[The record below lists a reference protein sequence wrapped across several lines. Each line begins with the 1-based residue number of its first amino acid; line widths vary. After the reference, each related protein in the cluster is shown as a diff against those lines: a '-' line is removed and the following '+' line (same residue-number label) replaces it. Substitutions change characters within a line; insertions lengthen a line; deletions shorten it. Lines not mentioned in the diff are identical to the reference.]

1 MAILGTAAIAGAASA
16 GTAALAAGAFAGAT
30 FMGGSFLTHFLIS
43 TAMGAALSLLSP
55 KPSSAG
61 SGGYSL
67 TGASGAALDHQIVY
81 GRCKVG
87 GVRLYDCTTGD
98 TNKFLHRIL
107 AFAGHKIESYDEIYV
122 GDELVTLDTNGE
134 ILTPTKWVDYVTIKQ
149 YFGTDGQNAV
159 NTLIEATSAL
169 TPATGQWTTDHKLS
183 GIAYLYVKLKYSS
196 DKFPNGVPVISAV
209 IKGRKVYDPRT
220 TLTAWSDNTALCV
233 RDYLT
238 SSFGLAQTSA
248 RVDDALVT
256 IAANKCDEVTQ
267 SESRYTCSGA
277 FLTSAK
283 PSQVVSDMVS
293 SMGGLFWYSSGL
305 WKMKAAAYT
314 APTLSFDEVD
324 LRSGLSV
331 STRYSRRDNFNSVKG
346 TFSGAESD
354 WQAAD
359 YPEVTST
366 AFVTADSGV
375 VNTVDFTLP
384 YSKTT
389 KTAQRLARI
398 FLNRNREQVTV
409 SASFGLKALQC
420 DVGDNINLSN
430 TRFGW
435 TNKPF
440 EVLSWA
446 LDPGEDSSL
455 QINMT
460 LREISSGVFTEGD
473 PAAFESNNTTL
484 LSADYQ
490 VPIGLVLGTEYRE
503 AKEGVVTVL
512 TIDVTSGQP
521 DLVERVQIQYQLAG
535 TDNWKSV
542 GQYDLG
548 IAEVSGL
555 EDGLYDVRA
564 KSSSYTGVKGEW
576 EFVYNYELS
585 SNTTIPGSVTGFYID
600 VTDNTGTM
608 YWDEVADPTLSHYKI
623 RHSELVSGAN
633 WADAVTYIGKVAR
646 PATSVSTSVKP
657 GTYMIRAYD
666 KYGNSSLGFTAAV
679 VNESDLQSYLNTS
692 TDTESTTFTGTKTGC
707 SVTSG
712 ELRITSVSGSAPFS
726 ATYDFQGYIDTLS
739 VQKFRARI
747 DNTVVRFATGS
758 VLFDDLTGSFDSLPG
773 LFDDLTGG
781 TNFNDITLETYI
793 STTDDNPAG
802 SPTWSAYDKIKS
814 GIRSGRAARFRVI
827 LKSSST
833 GVTPSITSMRSVVD
847 YN

>member
-1 MAILGTAAIAGAASA
+1 MAAFAVMGAMSA
-16 GTAALAAGAFAGAT
+16 GSVALTAGAFTGAA
-30 FMGGSFLTHFLIS
+30 FIGGSFLTHLLIS
-43 TAMGAALSLLSP
+43 TAMGAALNAFGP
-55 KPSSAG
+55 KPNSVG
-61 SGGYSL
+61 GGGYSL
-67 TGASGAALDHQIVY
+67 TGVSGSAIDHQIIY
-81 GRCKVG
+81 GWCKVG
-87 GVRLYDCTTGD
+87 GARVYDCTTGD
-98 TNKFLHRIL
+98 TNKYLHRIL
-107 AFAGHKIESYDEIYV
+107 AFAGHEIESYDEIYV
-122 GDELVTLDTNGE
+122 GDELVTLDGSGG
-134 ILTPTKWVDYVTIKQ
+134 ILTPAKWAGFVTIKQ
-149 YFGTDGQNAV
+149 YLGTDVQTAES
-159 NTLIEATSAL
+159 TLVSATSTL
-169 TPATGQWTTDHKLS
+169 TPETGQWTTDHKLS
-183 GIAYLYVKLKYSS
+183 GIAYLYVRLNYSA
-196 DKFPNGVPVISAV
+196 DKFPNGVPVISAI

-238 SSFGLAQTSA
+238 SSFGLAQTST
-248 RVDDALVT
+248 RVDDALVI

-267 SESRYTCSGA
+267 SESRYTCSGS
-277 FLTSAK
+277 FLTSTE

-331 STRYSRRDNFNSVKG
+331 STRYSRRDSFNSVKG
-346 TFSGAESD
+346 TFSGVESD
-354 WQAAD
+354 WQEDD
-359 YPEVTST
+359 YPEVTSPE
-366 AFVTADSGV
+366 FVTADNGV

-389 KTAQRLARI
+389 TTAQRLARI
-398 FLNRNREQVTV
+398 FLNRNREQITV

-420 DVGDNINLSN
+420 DVGDNINFSN

-435 TNKPF
+435 VNKVF

-455 QINMT
+455 QINMV

-484 LSADYQ
+484 LRADYQ
-490 VPIGLVLGTEYRE
+490 VPIGLLLGTEYRE
-503 AKEGVVTVL
+503 AKEGITTTL

-521 DLVERVQIQYQLAG
+521 DLVERVQIEYQVSG
-535 TDNWKSV
+535 SGKWKSV
-542 GQYDLG
+542 GQYNLG

-555 EDGLYDVRA
+555 KDGVYDVRA
-564 KSSSYTGVKGEW
+564 QSVSYTGVKGEY
-576 EFVYNYELS
+576 ETVLGYELS
-585 SNTTIPGSVTGFYID
+585 SDTTIPGSVTGFYID

-608 YWDEVADPTLSHYKI
+608 YWDEVVDPNLSYYKI

-633 WADAVTYIGKVAR
+633 WADAVTYVGKVAR

-666 KYGNSSLGFTAAV
+666 KYGNSSLGFTATV

-712 ELRITSVSGSAPFS
+712 ALRITSVSGSAPFS

-747 DNTVVRFATGS
+747 DNTVVRFATGA

-781 TNFNDITLETYI
+781 TNFNDTTLETYI
-793 STTDDNPAG
+793 STTNDNPAG

-827 LKSSST
+827 LKSGST
-833 GVTPSITSMRSVVD
+833 GVTPSITSMRAVVD